1 MRYNSRLTPQSMT
14 ELYNRFRAAKIMNRR
29 PIALALALILTLASG
44 SAYAQD
50 GSATAEGVSLAQTL
64 SLLPQIAGSGPV
76 GEALR
81 FATAL
86 EVATTPYGTSSG
98 AFVFKL
104 DPTTGLEV
112 RTASTFGPSFAE
124 RAITGGAG
132 QVSVSVNLIAA
143 TYDKLGDF
151 DLDQMELANS
161 TSNVAELRQRG
172 FTSLVLASE
181 STVIQTVMG
190 ATDNLDIGILIP
202 IVKVRLKGVSWVE
215 NDVRRTQADGTVGN
229 DVLALV
235 SAEGKSAGVGDVGV
249 SAKYR
254 FLRFGGTPPPD
265 APLEPD
271 PGGLAVLANLRLP
284 TGSREN
290 LRGLGV
296 TRAMLSLVASMGQ
309 RRFRPHVNAGFEWWD
324 KGIDIRSAGDPTVTV
339 RHQVQ
344 YAAGIEFEAAPK
356 FTVLLDVL
364 GRHTLGG
371 GEIAL
376 TSTTDQSRIR
386 EPRVSAVNYA
396 FATDQAIRKLSLVPG
411 IKWNLKG
418 KMLLS
423 VSGITSLSD
432 NGLHD
437 LFTPVVGLDI
447 TF

>member
-1 MRYNSRLTPQSMT
+1 
-14 ELYNRFRAAKIMNRR
+14 MNRR
-29 PIALALALILTLASG
+29 PIALALALVLSFVG
-44 SAYAQD
+44 STAYAQD
-50 GSATAEGVSLAQTL
+50 AANAEGVSLAQTL

-132 QVSVSVNLIAA
+132 QVSVAVNLIAA

-151 DLDQMELANS
+151 DLDQMQLANS
-161 TSNVAELRQRG
+161 ESAVPELRQRG

-190 ATDNLDIGILIP
+190 ASDNLDIGVILP
-202 IVKVRLKGVSWVE
+202 IVRVRLKGVSWVE
-215 NDVRRTQADGTVGN
+215 NDVTRRQADGTVGP
-229 DVLALV
+229 DILAIA
-235 SAEGKSAGVGDVGV
+235 SAEGKSAGLGDVGL

-271 PGGLAVLANLRLP
+271 PGGLALLANVRLP

-309 RRFRPHVNAGFEWWD
+309 GRFRPHGQAGFEWWD
-324 KGIDIRSAGDPTVTV
+324 KGIDIRSPGDATVTV
-339 RHQVQ
+339 RHQVH

-371 GEIAL
+371 GEIAFRQ
-376 TSTTDQSRIR
+376 TTDQGRIR
-386 EPRVSAVNYA
+386 DPRVTAVNYA
-396 FATDQAIRKLSLVPG
+396 FANDQSIRKLSLVPG